1 MKKYIILSVVFLMTL
16 LSCEKDDICVEEVT
30 PKLIIRFYNDEDRSQ
45 LKELSNTYVW
55 AVGKDSI
62 TDYSNEPLDSIA
74 LPLNIAENITK
85 YVIENNA
92 IRDTVEFNYSR
103 NDIFVSRSCGYK
115 TIFDNLAVGNTT
127 NLWIKDTEIINSTIE
142 NETTTHINIY
152 H

>member
-16 LSCEKDDICVEEVT
+16 FSCEKDDICVEQIT
-30 PKLIIRFYNDEDRSQ
+30 PKLIIRFYNDEDRGQ

-62 TDYSNEPLDSIA
+62 TDYSNESLDSIV
-74 LPLNIAENITK
+74 LPLNLAENITK